1 MTPTMNVLYID
12 HYAGSETLGME
23 FRPFYLAHEWRRA
36 GIDTTIL
43 AADYSHLR
51 SHNPDISEDLEEKV
65 IDGVRFCFLRT
76 RHYHGNNFDRI
87 LSMAQFVQKG
97 MKAADELIRRYQPDV
112 VICSSTYPMDTWIGQ
127 KIKRKS
133 GAMLIHEI
141 HDLWPLSP
149 RLLGGY
155 SKHHPFIAAMQ
166 VAEDSAYRHS
176 DCIVSVL
183 PNVKPYIQSRG
194 FTTPVIHIPNGLPPS
209 YFKEAGTPPEVS
221 DRVANRIQKLKEQG
235 KFVVGYAGG
244 ISVSNAMEDL
254 IRAMIHLKDHPE
266 IACVVIGDG
275 ILKSELLRLKEEQQ
289 LNGVHFEDPI
299 PKAQVIG
306 TLSECDA
313 LYLGSQP
320 SPLYEYGVS
329 ANKIFDYLLA
339 GRPIINAWDT
349 EHSPMDEV
357 GNTLKARAGDARDI
371 ADRILE
377 AKGLKEEERTKI
389 YEESRRFVREMH
401 HYGKLSDDFRRLFR
415 KRKED
420 KKS

>member
-1 MTPTMNVLYID
+1 MNVLYID

-51 SHNPDISEDLEEKV
+51 SHNPDIGEDLEEKV

-166 VAEDSAYRHS
+166 VAAQRW
-176 DCIVSVL
+176 V
-183 PNVKPYIQSRG
+183 PNPIRG
-194 FTTPVIHIPNGLPPS
+194 FHDL
-209 YFKEAGTPPEVS
+209 
-221 DRVANRIQKLKEQG
+221 D
-235 KFVVGYAGG
+235 
-244 ISVSNAMEDL
+244 AM
-254 IRAMIHLKDHPE
+254 PE
-266 IACVVIGDG
+266 IAAAPCTVATMIGSAI
-275 ILKSELLRLKEEQQ
+275 ILASLPHCR
-289 LNGVHFEDPI
+289 
-299 PKAQVIG
+299 
-306 TLSECDA
+306 
-313 LYLGSQP
+313 
-320 SPLYEYGVS
+320 
-329 ANKIFDYLLA
+329 
-339 GRPIINAWDT
+339 
-349 EHSPMDEV
+349 
-357 GNTLKARAGDARDI
+357 
-371 ADRILE
+371 
-377 AKGLKEEERTKI
+377 
-389 YEESRRFVREMH
+389 
-401 HYGKLSDDFRRLFR
+401 
-415 KRKED
+415 
-420 KKS
+420 